1 MTERELIRILNS
13 KRWKPTRTGWTISIE
28 TCAIEARKER
38 RLWQA
43 RANDGER
50 WSRWTAFV
58 DTRWRA
64 GLMARASL
72 LNRQLEL
79 DL

>member
-1 MTERELIRILNS
+1 VTERDLILILNS
-13 KRWKPTRTGWTISIE
+13 KRWQQTSTGWTISIE
-28 TCAIEARKER
+28 DCDIEARRER

-43 RANDGER
+43 RARCDEK
-50 WSRWTAFV
+50 WSKWTAFV

-72 LNRQLEL
+72 FAPQLEL